1 MPRKGTPD
9 KDGLAGVLGPLEL
22 EIMNTLWRLGTGT
35 VGDVVD
41 HSGTRDSYTT
51 VKTVME
57 RLTKKRL
64 LKRRRE
70 GKAYVYEPAESR
82 DALEARISRQMID
95 HLLTGFGSKAISQ
108 FADALKED
116 PGRLQELRKLLEGM
130 ALEDASSAPGG
141 TTPDETAPRG
151 DDNGSIPD

>member
-22 EIMNTLWRLGTGT
+22 EIMNTLWRLGRGT

-41 HSGTRDSYTT
+41 HSGTRNSYTT

-116 PGRLQELRKLLEGM
+116 PRRLQELRKLLEGM
-130 ALEDASSAPGG
+130 ALEDASGAPGG
-141 TTPDETAPRG
+141 TASGETAPRG